1 MTAVSSDRQ
10 VTKRDAVPATVLYMS
25 MSLDGFIARP
35 NESPDNSLGDDGS
48 EARSQTT

>member
-35 NESPDNSLGDDGS
+35 NEV
-48 EARSQTT
+48 T